1 MQQQS
6 NQLKPKIMGV
16 DVMKQQLIDRIQ
28 NGDEQYIR
36 VLLAVSNALDESAQ
50 KEEITDEMIMAIPPD
65 PTMKRLTEEELL
77 TRLEASSAQV
87 ERGEYVTIEELE
99 KEMEEW

>member
-1 MQQQS
+1 MKVQTYPT
-6 NQLKPKIMGV
+6 KPKIMGV
-16 DVMKQQLIDRIQ
+16 DVMKQQLIERIQ
-28 NGDEQYIR
+28 NGDEQYLR
-36 VLLAVSNALDESAQ
+36 VLLAVSNALDESIQ
-50 KEEITDEMIMAIPPD
+50 EDKITDEMIMAIPTD

-77 TRLEASSAQV
+77 ARLEASSAQV

>member
-1 MQQQS
+1 
-6 NQLKPKIMGV
+6 MGV
-16 DVMKQQLIDRIQ
+16 DVMKQQLIERIQ
-28 NGDEQYIR
+28 NGDEQLIR
-36 VLLAVSNALDESAQ
+36 VMFAVSEALEESTQ
-50 KEEITDEMIMAIPPD
+50 REEITDEMIMAIPPD

-77 TRLEASSAQV
+77 ARLEASSAQV